1 VNWMVPSAAMAT
13 NPSLEP
19 QFRRADPAEAERL
32 RMFIRIAGVA
42 ALGAGLALLIGFV
55 GATPDVNRYTVPA
68 FYTLG
73 VIGLAGIH
81 LRQVGARPALAWFGF
96 VAALIGLGWG
106 IASLLLSWAEVLPP
120 SGGAF
125 GYLGGVAL
133 WIGATAL
140 GVVILAIGVIPRTV
154 GRAFA
159 IGAPLAM
166 IGLLSTASRTGSSA
180 LDVVSQAGIVVFALG
195 WISAGV
201 SLLTVQRRHGV
212 MGTSAQ

>member
-1 VNWMVPSAAMAT
+1 
-13 NPSLEP
+13 
-19 QFRRADPAEAERL
+19 
-32 RMFIRIAGVA
+32 MFIRIAGVA

-55 GATPDVNRYTVPA
+55 GAVPDVNRYTVPT

-81 LRQVGARPALAWFGF
+81 LRQVAARPALAWFGF

-106 IASLLLSWAEVLPP
+106 ILSLLLSWTGVLPP

-125 GYLGGVAL
+125 GFLGEVAL

-140 GVVILAIGVIPRTV
+140 GAVIVAIGMLPRRQV
-154 GRAFA
+154 GLAFA

-166 IGLLSTASRTGSSA
+166 VGLLSTATGTAGGA
-180 LDVVSQAGIVVFALG
+180 LDVVSEAGIVVYALG
-195 WISAGV
+195 WVSAGV
-201 SLLTVQRRHGV
+201 TLLTVQPRDRV
-212 MGTSAQ
+212 LGTSAQ